1 MVLSQSA
8 GSAVAMGLRSGGC
21 CGLIGASCIQAMT
34 GESVSFRI
42 TRTTEDLAQTVA
54 ALSQRLVRLEQRL
67 EAIGLQLDRLA
78 QPDEPD
84 ADELRRLD
92 QVAVL
97 LADCRN
103 LLDDTDQSIAQETAW
118 ADADAEQ
125 AQAA

>member
-1 MVLSQSA
+1 V
-8 GSAVAMGLRSGGC
+8 
-21 CGLIGASCIQAMT
+21 IGVSCLQAMT

-54 ALSQRLVRLEQRL
+54 ALSQRLVKLEQRL
-67 EAIGLQLDRLA
+67 EAMALQLDRLTM
-78 QPDEPD
+78 PEEPD
-84 ADELRRLD
+84 AEELRRLD

-103 LLDDTDQSIAQETAW
+103 LLEESDHQAAAATAW
-118 ADADAEQ
+118 ADADAES